1 MLRKTFAATLA
12 LALALAAGCT
22 TNRNTTTA
30 RNDTNPNAARND
42 KEAVEKSLDQAGYS
56 GIHVDWDKD
65 KRVIA
70 LNGKVRSAELKTKA
84 GEVAQQAAPGN
95 VVSNQLS
102 IEPVDNEH
110 AAKTI
115 ERNVDGA
122 IEKNFKAVLIANH
135 LDKERIH
142 YNAKNG
148 VLTLDGKVKTPEQ
161 RMQVQKLAA
170 TVPNVG
176 EVVNKLDVEGVRQAA
191 EPR

>member
-1 MLRKTFAATLA
+1 MLRKSFAVALAMA
-12 LALALAAGCT
+12 LALAVGCT
-22 TNRNTTTA
+22 SNRNANTA
-30 RNDTNPNAARND
+30 ANERNNTARND
-42 KEAVEKSLDQAGYS
+42 KEVVEKSLDQAGYS
-56 GIHVDWDKD
+56 GINVDWDKD

-70 LNGKVRSAELKTKA
+70 LNGRVRSEELKTKA
-84 GEVAQQAAPGN
+84 GQVAQQAAPGD
-95 VVSNQLS
+95 VISNQLS
-102 IEPVDNEH
+102 IEPVDQEH

-115 ERNVDGA
+115 EKNVDGA

-135 LDKERIH
+135 LDKERIR

-148 VLTLDGKVKTPEQ
+148 VLTLNGKVKTPEQ

-176 EVVNKLDVEGVRQAA
+176 EVVNKLDVEKGVQQAA